1 MQSLS
6 ASMHACQLVI
16 LLACL
21 SISDSLLRLPMERDR
36 YARKQSF
43 KLRRVRHVL
52 ESSSPSALLGGW
64 LGADESVLKSS
75 SDGEMLGNS
84 TESQHLLALTR
95 TDKAQSAV
103 ALDGGVGSFLAYS
116 GYFIIIAV
124 LAVCIGVLL
133 KWQLIRRVHYEIQER
148 DRDLIGTDIHIE
160 KIDANIITGRIWIY
174 GLDID
179 NMKDFTADTIFRA
192 DYILVDFDIQ
202 RLLMSFFTHIKIEEL
217 ALSGVHVTVEHTL
230 LNSNVSEMIKFIKD
244 KVEKGQKEKTSEDSQ
259 DSPKSVEVT
268 IHRIDVQGI
277 EASTRL
283 STSKRIVGKRKE
295 LHTSTWPI
303 KDIVYEDFH
312 TNKGIQT
319 VIKSILSGVL
329 QKVKDSMTTMAC
341 APCGK

>member
-64 LGADESVLKSS
+64 LGADESVLSSS
-75 SDGEMLGNS
+75 SDDEIPGNS
-84 TESQHLLALTR
+84 AEIQHVLALTS

-103 ALDGGVGSFLAYS
+103 ALDGGVGS
-116 GYFIIIAV
+116 GYFIIIIAL
-124 LAVCIGVLL
+124 LAVCTVAVL
-133 KWQLIRRVHYEIQER
+133 KWLLIRRVHYEIQER

>member
-268 IHRIDVQGI
+268 IHRINLLNIQ
-277 EASTRL
+277 ASTRL